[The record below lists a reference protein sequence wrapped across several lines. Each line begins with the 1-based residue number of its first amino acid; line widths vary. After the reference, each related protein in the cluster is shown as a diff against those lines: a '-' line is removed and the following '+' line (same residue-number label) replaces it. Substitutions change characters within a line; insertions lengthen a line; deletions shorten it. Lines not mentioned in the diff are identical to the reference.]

1 MVSFAKKNFAEM
13 KNHVGGN
20 FSQMMRIISGER
32 EKISIRFACSC
43 KEQFSRFSTLSLV
56 EKMGAGGERGSYNQA
71 LRKEEPVCQIVI
83 MERVRSFTS
92 KDCPF
97 ENFDFACKRKKI

>member
-1 MVSFAKKNFAEM
+1 
-13 KNHVGGN
+13 
-20 FSQMMRIISGER
+20 
-32 EKISIRFACSC
+32 
-43 KEQFSRFSTLSLV
+43 
-56 EKMGAGGERGSYNQA
+56 MGAGGERGSYNQA